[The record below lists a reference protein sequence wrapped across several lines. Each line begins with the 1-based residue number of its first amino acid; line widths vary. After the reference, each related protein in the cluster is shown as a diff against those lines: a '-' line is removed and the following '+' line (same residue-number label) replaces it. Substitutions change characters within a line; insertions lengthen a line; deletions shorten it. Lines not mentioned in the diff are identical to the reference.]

1 MSGFVPGLK
10 SANYTT
16 LWQRIADLE
25 LNISIPDNE
34 IVVAVDSTG
43 MKVTSRGDWMRE
55 KHGVE
60 RKGWI
65 KVHIV
70 VDVETRRPITFE
82 ITDGMC
88 LACQLCG

>member
-25 LNISIPDNE
+25 LNIPIPDNE

-43 MKVTSRGDWMRE
+43 MKVTSRGDWIRE

-65 KVHIV
+65 RLTSRWMWSQ
-70 VDVETRRPITFE
+70 EGP
-82 ITDGMC
+82 
-88 LACQLCG
+88 